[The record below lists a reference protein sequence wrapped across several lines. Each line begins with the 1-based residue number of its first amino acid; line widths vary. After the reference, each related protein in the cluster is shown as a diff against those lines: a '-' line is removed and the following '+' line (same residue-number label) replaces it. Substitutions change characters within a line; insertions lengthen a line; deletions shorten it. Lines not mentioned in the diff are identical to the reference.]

1 MSYCLQSI
9 PRATVQRDVTQPARM
24 TETKAHADGVGPH
37 ARGLAHAVETEP
49 SFIRAIAR
57 ELSKTDGG
65 EPAGHLTRARQL
77 LEEAFRA
84 IEQVNPVSDRKPSPQ
99 AA

>member
-9 PRATVQRDVTQPARM
+9 PRVSVHRNVTQPVRM
-24 TETKAHADGVGPH
+24 TETKAQ
-37 ARGLAHAVETEP
+37 AVETEP

-65 EPAGHLTRARQL
+65 KPAGHLTRARQL

-84 IEQVNPVSDRKPSPQ
+84 IEQVNQLSDRRPSPQ